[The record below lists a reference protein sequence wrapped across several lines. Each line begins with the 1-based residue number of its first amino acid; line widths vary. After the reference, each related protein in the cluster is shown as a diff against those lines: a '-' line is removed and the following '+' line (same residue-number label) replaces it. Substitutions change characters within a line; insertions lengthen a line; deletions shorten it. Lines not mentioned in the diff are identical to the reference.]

1 MVRNHLWVGGVAA
14 LILGSFSI
22 ATTLWANEGT
32 EIDYR
37 PDVTY
42 ATVAGEELKL
52 DLVRPKELDH
62 AVPAIVVIHGG
73 GWLAGKRQ
81 DMTSVAKEVAAHGY
95 VAATI
100 SYRLAPKHRF
110 PAQIED
116 SKCAVRYLRAHA
128 DELNVDPTR
137 IGAYG
142 VSAGAHLA
150 MMLGALDP
158 ADAMEGDGGNLE
170 QPSKVQA
177 VVSFVGP
184 VNLAGENYTP
194 TQVQI
199 LSAFLGGDPKE
210 KQAECRSASPITYLN
225 KGDAPVL
232 CFFGTKDP
240 LVSYDQ
246 ALQIATALTNSGVP
260 GRVEMILGAGH
271 GWGGKERIR
280 TDHAT
285 MAFFDEHLKK

>member
-1 MVRNHLWVGGVAA
+1 MVRNHAAVYGVA
-14 LILGSFSI
+14 LFVVGIFGSS
-22 ATTLWANEGT
+22 ATVWASEET
-32 EIDYR
+32 EIDYK

-52 DLVRPKELDH
+52 DLASPKGLDH
-62 AVPAIVVIHGG
+62 PVPAIVVIHGG

-81 DMTSVAKEVAAHGY
+81 DMTSAAKEVAAHGY

-100 SYRLAPKHRF
+100 SYRFAPKHRF
-110 PAQIED
+110 PAQVED

-128 DELNVDPTR
+128 KELNIDPMK

-142 VSAGAHLA
+142 VSAGAYLA
-150 MMLGALDP
+150 MMLGALDS

-177 VVSFVGP
+177 VVSYVGP

-199 LSAFLGGDPKE
+199 LTAFLGGDPRE
-210 KQAECRSASPITYLN
+210 KQAECRLASPITYLN

-240 LVSYDQ
+240 LVAYDQ

-271 GWGGKERIR
+271 GWRGQEQIR
-280 TDHAT
+280 THNAT
-285 MAFFDEHLKK
+285 MAFFDEQLKK